1 MVVSF
6 MKEEISKFRVEVRS
20 TLTEHFEYLKEV
32 HGINEGQLKRNQQ
45 EHSFIVSEFKT
56 IDRDFKKVILVR
68 EKVEAQQK
76 AMILHQETLERI

>member
-32 HGINEGQLKRNQQ
+32 HGINEGQLKRN
-45 EHSFIVSEFKT
+45 
-56 IDRDFKKVILVR
+56 
-68 EKVEAQQK
+68 
-76 AMILHQETLERI
+76 